1 MKRIVRILLVL
12 IIAILSLAVTFV
24 LTLQAFEYTPAETT
38 TLALETKDGA
48 TYAKVALDETIR
60 ILTFNIGYA
69 SLSHT
74 EDFAMDGGTKGRMDS
89 LELVEANLEGI
100 QNLMLSQSAD
110 IYLIQ
115 EVDEGS
121 HRSYQTL
128 QYTMFKDA
136 FPDHNAVLGYNFRVL
151 FVPFPLSFSQM
162 MGKVD
167 SGIVSLIRYEVD
179 QAVRIQLPGQFD
191 WPLRLAN
198 LKRCLVVS
206 RLPVE
211 GSTKELVV
219 INAHLSAYDNGEM
232 RALETAKLKEI
243 LEAEAALGNYVV
255 VGGDF
260 NQTFPGAYTIA
271 QTEQGP
277 VTNYLYERK
286 NPSLWE
292 AFGLDGTWFLEN
304 GFQFGHHPD
313 FAIPTCRLLH
323 QPYDRVD
330 RTNNQYYYI
339 DGFLVGP
346 GVSIESVEVLDLDFE
361 HSDHN
366 PVVMT
371 FKLLP

>member
-1 MKRIVRILLVL
+1 MKRIVRIVL
-12 IIAILSLAVTFV
+12 ILLIALLSLGVTFV
-24 LTLQAFEYTPAETT
+24 LTLQAFEYTPAEVTPIEVESDPD
-38 TLALETKDGA
+38 AVF
-48 TYAKVALDETIR
+48 AKVATDTTIR

-100 QNLMLSQSAD
+100 TDLMLSEAAD

-121 HRSYQTL
+121 SRSYQTL
-128 QYTMFKDA
+128 QYTLFKDA
-136 FPDHNAVLGYNFRVL
+136 FPNHNAALGYNFRVV
-151 FVPFPLSFSQM
+151 FVPFPLSFTQM
-162 MGKVD
+162 MGPVN

-179 QAVRIQLPGQFD
+179 QTDRIQLPGQFD

-211 GSTKELVV
+211 GSAKELVV

-243 LEAEAALGNYVV
+243 LEAETALGNYVV

-260 NQTFPGAYTIA
+260 NQTFPGAYTTA
-271 QTEQGP
+271 QTDQGP
-277 VTNYLYERK
+277 VTNYHYELK
-286 NPSLWE
+286 DPSLWE

-361 HSDHN
+361 YSDHN

-371 FKLLP
+371 FRLIP